1 MLIQATRQTFLVR
14 AARWMRPAL
23 PRAGILRPAVLAAAL
38 LGTALPAAAADLNT
52 LNDRVDRLTRDL
64 ADLRNQFYSA
74 QGSGQPL
81 SAGQAGNFETRLS
94 AFENELRKLT
104 GMVEQVT
111 YQQNQ
116 LSQRLDRM
124 QADVEYRLTTLE
136 GGDPSAGQ
144 QASTSGSYAA
154 PAPAPSTGA
163 AGTPQGD
170 VKTLGTVAQDQVGSG
185 AAAPQPLVT
194 QNGAAAAQPG
204 DQQVASMLPG
214 TTPQEQYDYAFGLL
228 RKADYSGAEQALTA
242 FIQQHPGDPLAA
254 NAKYWLGETYYVRGN
269 YNEAARA
276 FGVAYQ
282 DHPSGPKATDSLL
295 KLGLSLSLLGR
306 SGDACAV
313 FGELENRF
321 PDAAANILQR
331 SRQERGRLGC

>member
-1 MLIQATRQTFLVR
+1 MQKPFFSQAVG
-14 AARWMRPAL
+14 WV
-23 PRAGILRPAVLAAAL
+23 RPAVLAVVL
-38 LGTALPAAAADLNT
+38 MGTALPAVAADLDT

-64 ADLRNQFYSA
+64 ADLRNQFYQA
-74 QGSGQPL
+74 QSGGQPL
-81 SAGQAGNFETRLS
+81 TAGQGGSVETRL
-94 AFENELRKLT
+94 AAYEQELRKLT

-124 QADVEYRLTTLE
+124 QADMEYRMGTLE
-136 GGDPSAGQ
+136 GGSPASGQ
-144 QASTSGSYAA
+144 QASTAGSYAA
-154 PAPAPSTGA
+154 PAVTNSGS
-163 AGTPQGD
+163 GSPQGD
-170 VKTLGTVAQDQVGSG
+170 VKTLGTIAQTD
-185 AAAPQPLVT
+185 AAAPQPLAP
-194 QNGAAAAQPG
+194 QGGAATGEQIVSA
-204 DQQVASMLPG
+204 LPG
-214 TTPQEQYDYAFGLL
+214 STPQEQYDYAFGLL
-228 RKADYSGAEQALTA
+228 RKADYSGAEQALNEFVRTN
-242 FIQQHPGDPLAA
+242 PSDPLVA

-269 YNEAARA
+269 YDEAARA

-313 FGELENRF
+313 FGELESRF
-321 PDAAANILQR
+321 PNAAANILQR

>member
-1 MLIQATRQTFLVR
+1 MLIQATRQTFLAR
-14 AARWMRPAL
+14 AARWVRPAL
-23 PRAGILRPAVLAAAL
+23 PRRGFLRPVVLAAAL
-38 LGTALPAAAADLNT
+38 LGTALPAAAADLDT

-64 ADLRNQFYSA
+64 ADLRNQFHSA
-74 QGSGQPL
+74 QGGGQPL
-81 SAGQAGNFETRLS
+81 SAGQAGSFETRLA

-111 YQQNQ
+111 YQQNR

-124 QADVEYRLTTLE
+124 QADVECRLTTPE

-144 QASTSGSYAA
+144 QASTGGSYAA

-170 VKTLGTVAQDQVGSG
+170 VKTLGTVPQDQVASG
-185 AAAPQPLVT
+185 AAPQPLVT
-194 QNGAAAAQPG
+194 QNGAAAVQPG

-228 RKADYSGAEQALTA
+228 RKADYAGAEQALTA